1 MGDMN
6 LNRGT
11 LPASAAKLVALLESG
26 PAYVAGWT
34 HEGQWLDHTTPL
46 REVVPEGEIAL
57 QFHVWGPNGYEAQL
71 AWCSWLN
78 SVRARVKT
86 PVFEV
91 VPDPTAYDGKTRL
104 RFNGES
110 APSSLS
116 AITAAIQA
124 SIR

>member
-1 MGDMN
+1 MN

-11 LPASAAKLVALLESG
+11 LPASAAKLVALLESPEAMAVG
-26 PAYVAGWT
+26 WLTQAKWYDHDSPLLDIVPAGS
-34 HEGQWLDHTTPL
+34 
-46 REVVPEGEIAL
+46 IAL
-57 QFHVWGPNGYEAQL
+57 GIHLWGPNGYEAQL

-91 VPDPTAYDGKTRL
+91 VPDATAYDGKTRL

>member
-1 MGDMN
+1 MGGVN

-11 LPASAAKLVALLESG
+11 LPASAAKLVALLESD
-26 PAYVAGWT
+26 PATEA
-34 HEGQWLDHTTPL
+34 QWMSLSTWFDHDTPL
-46 REVVPEGEIAL
+46 LEVVPEGGLAYHL
-57 QFHVWGPNGYEAQL
+57 HLWGPNGYEAQL

-91 VPDPTAYDGKTRL
+91 APDATAYDGKTRL

-110 APSSLS
+110 SPSSLS